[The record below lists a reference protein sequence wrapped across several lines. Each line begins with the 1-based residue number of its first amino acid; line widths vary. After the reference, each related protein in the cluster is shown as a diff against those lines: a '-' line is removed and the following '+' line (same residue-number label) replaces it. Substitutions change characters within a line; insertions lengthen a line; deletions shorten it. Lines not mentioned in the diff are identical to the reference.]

1 MISRKNILLVI
12 RLVLGGVFVWSGILK
27 ILDPLQFAQDVSN
40 YQTFPQDLAFAVALV
55 LPWIELLCGV
65 FLILGVFRLGSTALV
80 SLLLLA
86 FLTLIASTLIRG
98 IDVECGCFGSFSRK
112 VDFKL
117 ILTDLVLLSLS
128 LKLFWAWRRP
138 AAD

>member
-1 MISRKNILLVI
+1 MISRKYILLAFRFI
-12 RLVLGGVFVWSGILK
+12 LGGVFVWSGILK

-40 YQTFPQDLAFAVALV
+40 YQTFPQDLAFAAALV
-55 LPWIELLCGV
+55 LPWVELLCGV
-65 FLILGVFRLGSTALV
+65 FLLLGVFRLGSSVLV

-86 FLTLIASTLIRG
+86 FLALIAITLIRG

-117 ILTDLVLLSLS
+117 ILTDAALLFLSLS
-128 LKLFWAWRRP
+128 LFRSWRKP